1 MNAQATIG
9 TRREVESPTPNITG
23 FIEAFRTSEIGEW
36 KRRPGYLPE
45 NIRLRNAFN
54 NSPSQ
59 LRGERE
65 LSLARQR

>member
-1 MNAQATIG
+1 M
-9 TRREVESPTPNITG
+9 E
-23 FIEAFRTSEIGEW
+23 EAA
-36 KRRPGYLPE
+36 GYLPE

-65 LSLARQR
+65 LSRAAATLIPQQLRNQSWRQQSCVPF

>member
-1 MNAQATIG
+1 M
-9 TRREVESPTPNITG
+9 E
-23 FIEAFRTSEIGEW
+23 EAA
-36 KRRPGYLPE
+36 GYLPE

-65 LSLARQR
+65 LSRARQR